1 LNIENRKLQA
11 ELAEKESIIEQ
22 MVDVSIVTKLNEE
35 IAEKD
40 KEIERLQGTRPF
52 ELLAMA
58 CQEIIELKEKLNKK
72 TANINRLCVGQV
84 AVPGFYI

>member
-1 LNIENRKLQA
+1 MNNQTQLCNMEILIGKCKQLQA

-58 CQEIIELKEKLNKK
+58 CQEIIELKEKLNK
-72 TANINRLCVGQV
+72 
-84 AVPGFYI
+84 